1 VLLTNLDICYVRC
14 CDQLQVDCK
23 EQLELFHSSVIH
35 TNFNELGHA
44 LLYSDLPVT
53 PLLLQLNGHIMSLL
67 RLVLLEGRILL
78 YSRSCAVVST
88 AVYALAML
96 LPGCLPLG
104 FSSTSNTTAR
114 TGASPRTVAATTATA
129 ATGVHPAF
137 SARAYRWRK
146 YGLPLQTFYSSTSST
161 SSSTNSSG
169 GGCRLEPLL
178 VMAEAAAVL
187 ACSGFL
193 AGTTNAMISS
203 MPSAALDCFVNLDD
217 GTVRT
222 ARTPLAKAAFTPG
235 ADDRAFVQSLVAATR
250 ASTAHTADTATT
262 ADANSST
269 SSASGS
275 SKGLKIHKHS
285 GSVDWEGSGPWA
297 ADQIQLF
304 FEEMLVRT
312 AAALAQAQQQADS
325 SNCSSGSSAAAAS
338 KAGTNGSTTTASTSS
353 SRRANSSGSGWG
365 FDAMLST
372 AAWLTGTATT
382 AATAAAT
389 NDSSSSSSSNNDA
402 LVQAALAEYGR
413 DWTAHWLRTH
423 NYKHWCS
430 VQNVPQEEL
439 AARPRHKRVLASIGS
454 SSNSAGSSDAVD
466 SPKKQQPCPQSG
478 CNTYSY
484 PTGDVY
490 IGEFVK
496 GRREG
501 RGHYVEHSTGNTYEG
516 EWRR

>member
-1 VLLTNLDICYVRC
+1 MYAAVL
-14 CDQLQVDCK
+14 QLQVDCK

-53 PLLLQLNGHIMSLL
+53 PLLLLLNGHIMSLL

-104 FSSTSNTTAR
+104 FSSTNATTSTGTTAR
-114 TGASPRTVAATTATA
+114 NGASPHAAAAAAASATA
-129 ATGVHPAF
+129 AAVHPAF

-146 YGLPLQTFYSSTSST
+146 YGLPLQTFWSNASA
-161 SSSTNSSG
+161 SSSGS

-178 VMAEAAAVL
+178 VMAEAEAVL

-203 MPSAALDCFVNLDD
+203 LPGAALDCFVNLDD

-222 ARTPLAKAAFTPG
+222 ARTPLARAAFTPG

-250 ASTAHTADTATT
+250 ASTAHTSDTNTS
-262 ADANSST
+262 ADASS
-269 SSASGS
+269 S

-297 ADQIQLF
+297 ADQVQLF
-304 FEEMLVRT
+304 FEEMLVR
-312 AAALAQAQQQADS
+312 AAGAIAQAQQQADS
-325 SNCSSGSSAAAAS
+325 SSNSNSSSSSAAAES
-338 KAGTNGSTTTASTSS
+338 KAGTNGSAATANTSS
-353 SRRANSSGSGWG
+353 NRRANSSGSGWG

-382 AATAAAT
+382 GNTDS
-389 NDSSSSSSSNNDA
+389 NNSSSSSSSDA

-413 DWTAHWLRTH
+413 DWAAHWLRTH

-430 VQNVPQEEL
+430 VQSVPQEEL
-439 AARPRHKRVLASIGS
+439 ALRPRHKRVLASIGS
-454 SSNSAGSSDAVD
+454 SSSSNSGGSSDAVD
-466 SPKKQQPCPQSG
+466 SPKKQQACPQSG
-478 CNTYSY
+478 CHTYSY

-516 EWRR
+516 EWLR

>member
-1 VLLTNLDICYVRC
+1 
-14 CDQLQVDCK
+14 VDCK

-104 FSSTSNTTAR
+104 FSSTSSSTAR
-114 TGASPRTVAATTATA
+114 NGTSPRTAAA
-129 ATGVHPAF
+129 AAAAAVHPAF

-146 YGLPLQTFYSSTSST
+146 YGLPLQTFHSNTSSG
-161 SSSTNSSG
+161 SSG

-250 ASTAHTADTATT
+250 ASTAHTGDIGTT
-262 ADANSST
+262 ADAAT
-269 SSASGS
+269 SSAGAATGSSS

-285 GSVDWEGSGPWA
+285 GSVNWEGSGPWA

-304 FEEMLVRT
+304 FEEMLVRA
-312 AAALAQAQQQADS
+312 AAALAQAEQQADS
-325 SNCSSGSSAAAAS
+325 TSSSSNSGAAVDT
-338 KAGTNGSTTTASTSS
+338 KAGTNSSTTTANASS
-353 SRRANSSGSGWG
+353 NRRANSGSGWG

-372 AAWLTGTATT
+372 AAWLTGAATT
-382 AATAAAT
+382 TAVTAAAN
-389 NDSSSSSSSNNDA
+389 NDSRNSSSSDA
-402 LVQAALAEYGR
+402 IVQAALAEYGR
-413 DWTAHWLRTH
+413 DWAAHWLRTH

-454 SSNSAGSSDAVD
+454 NSSGSSTDAVD
-466 SPKKQQPCPQSG
+466 SPKKQQPCPQSS
-478 CNTYSY
+478 CHTYSY

-516 EWRR
+516 EWRRYLRIHVYTYIHLQNDSE